1 LDFEAKEDPMR
12 EEISAIL
19 LHQPTESQR
28 LLKQALEGRSIKVN
42 WLQNYREALPLLR
55 EADPPHLVFTEA
67 LLPDGTWADV
77 VKLALEALKPVK
89 VIVVSRL
96 IDVGLYLKTIDSGA
110 FDFIVPPVTGDDL
123 AHVLAGAVGSVLD
136 LRRTQITEGC
146 RRSQRDSPAASAEM
160 KEGRAKQAAEQPV
173 ALSF

>member
-1 LDFEAKEDPMR
+1 MR
-12 EEISAIL
+12 EEISAVL
-19 LHQPTESQR
+19 LHRPTESQR

-42 WLQNYREALPLLR
+42 WLQNYREALPVLR

-96 IDVGLYLKTIDSGA
+96 VDIRLYVDTMVGGA
-110 FDFIVPPVTGDDL
+110 FDFIVPPMASDEL
-123 AHVLAGAVGSVLD
+123 AHVLACAVESVSN
-136 LRRTQITEGC
+136 LRRTQAT
-146 RRSQRDSPAASAEM
+146 AA
-160 KEGRAKQAAEQPV
+160 V
-173 ALSF
+173 A

>member
-1 LDFEAKEDPMR
+1 MR
-12 EEISAIL
+12 EEISAVL

-42 WLQNYREALPLLR
+42 WLQNCREALPVLR

-96 IDVGLYLKTIDSGA
+96 IDVALYLKTINGGA
-110 FDFIVPPVTGDDL
+110 FDFIVPPVTSDDL
-123 AHVLAGAVGSVLD
+123 AHILKCAVESVLD
-136 LRRTQITEGC
+136 LRRTQGAMAT
-146 RRSQRDSPAASAEM
+146 A
-160 KEGRAKQAAEQPV
+160 
-173 ALSF
+173 